1 MGLGVTARQTR
12 TSGRVS
18 WVRYVG
24 APPTLARGSNTFSL
38 AAMYGWMDWMAP
50 ALICSLSPAQ
60 SPAVVSWL
68 VSSFVRYQHDPIA
81 PLLGLKLWMANPGV
95 YPSHL
100 WFRALY
106 ILVLVLLSCLCL
118 TTSILYSF
126 IPHSTIGNHREQKR
140 LLEQS
145 NAWEITRSL
154 GQADGWSSSPRRDLC
169 QDWERWLFNVLYGNQ
184 QSESRKM
191 KKQRKMIQTK

>member
-1 MGLGVTARQTR
+1 MADMGLGVTARQTR

-38 AAMYGWMDWMAP
+38 AAMNGRMDWIVP

-60 SPAVVSWL
+60 SPAVVSCL

-81 PLLGLKLWMANPGV
+81 PLLGLKLWMADPGV

-100 WFRALY
+100 
-106 ILVLVLLSCLCL
+106 
-118 TTSILYSF
+118 
-126 IPHSTIGNHREQKR
+126 
-140 LLEQS
+140 
-145 NAWEITRSL
+145 
-154 GQADGWSSSPRRDLC
+154 
-169 QDWERWLFNVLYGNQ
+169 
-184 QSESRKM
+184 
-191 KKQRKMIQTK
+191 